1 MGKKF
6 TLGKG
11 LSALIPD
18 ESADSIG
25 ENSKILISINKI
37 KSDEEQPRKL
47 FDSEKIAELAES
59 IKTHGIIQPLI
70 LREDKKDQYIIVAG
84 ERRWRAAKMA
94 GLKEIPAIIMEL
106 SNRDILE
113 ISLIEN
119 IQRQDLNPIE
129 EALAYK
135 KLLNDFKI
143 TQEELSKRIGK
154 SRVAI
159 TNTIRLTN
167 LDERV
172 QQYIIESIIT
182 EGHGRVL
189 LSINDNEKQY
199 EIAQKVIDEKLSV
212 RELER
217 FIKCINDNEQ
227 KEKLQESVDKLN
239 PYYREVKNQL
249 QSYFGTKVNILNKKN
264 KGKIEI
270 EYYSEED
277 LQRILDIIN
286 MWCFTWNNYEGND
299 RILNILISTI
309 NDLMPYLII
318 GMAVIIILLFIM
330 VVILFKV
337 IGRVESRY
345 RKLMKGTTSNNLEE
359 MLLERLNNIE
369 EANEVSQKALE
380 ECKRLEIK
388 MKDCIQKVAIMR
400 YKAFENVGSD
410 LSFSI
415 AMLDDK
421 NDGIILTGIYGRQ
434 ESTTYAKPIDKG
446 ISRYDLSEEELYVLN
461 EASNKKIK

>member
-1 MGKKF
+1 MMAKKF

-11 LSALIPD
+11 LGALIPEEPED
-18 ESADSIG
+18 LREES
-25 ENSKILISINKI
+25 NKILISINKI

-59 IKTHGIIQPLI
+59 IKSHGIIQPLI
-70 LREDKKDQYIIVAG
+70 LRKYMDDQYIIVAG

-94 GLKEIPAIIMEL
+94 GLKDVPAIIMEL
-106 SNRDILE
+106 TDRDILE

-129 EALAYK
+129 EALAYR

-159 TNTIRLTN
+159 ANTMRLTN

-172 QQYIIESIIT
+172 QQYIIESILS

-189 LSINDNEKQY
+189 LTINDKQKQY
-199 EIAQKVIDEKLSV
+199 ELSQQVIDEKLSV

-217 FIKCINDNEQ
+217 LIKRFNEEEE
-227 KEKLQESVDKLN
+227 KEKVIWSMGMDDLN
-239 PYYREVKNQL
+239 PYYKEIKNQL
-249 QSYFGTKVNILNKKN
+249 QNYFGTKVNVSNKKN

-286 MWCFTWNNYEGND
+286 M
-299 RILNILISTI
+299 
-309 NDLMPYLII
+309 
-318 GMAVIIILLFIM
+318 
-330 VVILFKV
+330 
-337 IGRVESRY
+337 
-345 RKLMKGTTSNNLEE
+345 
-359 MLLERLNNIE
+359 
-369 EANEVSQKALE
+369 
-380 ECKRLEIK
+380 
-388 MKDCIQKVAIMR
+388 
-400 YKAFENVGSD
+400 
-410 LSFSI
+410 
-415 AMLDDK
+415 
-421 NDGIILTGIYGRQ
+421 
-434 ESTTYAKPIDKG
+434 
-446 ISRYDLSEEELYVLN
+446 
-461 EASNKKIK
+461 